1 MCRRLC
7 SNAGARIVEK
17 LCFTR
22 ANCQPTI
29 AEVIMY
35 QSFEYSLNEG
45 IAVVRLNRPNKLNA
59 IDNVM
64 VREFGELAANIR
76 ADKNVRV
83 VVFTGNGRAF
93 CAGADIASLNSIETS
108 GDFMVHIETIQKTFN
123 ALDDLDR
130 PTIAA
135 INGLAFGGGC
145 ELSLVCDF
153 RIMAEEA
160 SMGVPEIL
168 IGVLPGGGGTQRLSK
183 MLPPAIAKQM
193 IYLGEPLKA
202 AQALQFGLVN
212 QVVPAM
218 QVLDAAMDL
227 ARRLLKMPPLGVRC
241 AKLLVHAG
249 MNADLKTG
257 IEAERQAMA
266 FLFGTEDRVEGM
278 GAFLAKRQAVFKGR

>member
-1 MCRRLC
+1 
-7 SNAGARIVEK
+7 
-17 LCFTR
+17 
-22 ANCQPTI
+22 
-29 AEVIMY
+29 MY
-35 QSFEYSLNEG
+35 QSFEYSLADG
-45 IAVVRLNRPNKLNA
+45 IALVRLNRPTKLNA

-64 VREFGELAANIR
+64 VREFGELAANVK

-93 CAGADIASLNSIETS
+93 CAGADIASLNSIES
-108 GDFMVHIETIQKTFN
+108 AGDFMVHIETIQKTFN
-123 ALDDLDR
+123 AIDDLDR

-168 IGVLPGGGGTQRLSK
+168 IGVLPGAGGTQRLSK

-202 AQALQFGLVN
+202 SQALHFGLVN
-212 QVVPAM
+212 QVVPAA
-218 QVLDAAMDL
+218 QVLETAMDL

-241 AKLLVHAG
+241 AKLLVHTG

-266 FLFGTEDRVEGM
+266 FLFSTEDRVEGM
-278 GAFLAKRQAVFKGR
+278 GAFLAKRQAAFKGR

>member
-1 MCRRLC
+1 
-7 SNAGARIVEK
+7 
-17 LCFTR
+17 
-22 ANCQPTI
+22 
-29 AEVIMY
+29 MY
-35 QSFEYSLNEG
+35 QSFEYSLSDG
-45 IAVVRLNRPNKLNA
+45 IALVRLNRPNKLNA

-76 ADKNVRV
+76 GDKSARV
-83 VVFTGNGRAF
+83 VIFTGNGRAF
-93 CAGADIASLNSIETS
+93 CAGADIASLNSIENS
-108 GDFMVHIETIQKTFN
+108 GDFMTHIENIQKTFN
-123 ALDDLDR
+123 AIDDLDR

-168 IGVLPGGGGTQRLSK
+168 IGVLPGAGGTQRLSK

-212 QVVPAM
+212 QVVPAA
-218 QVLDAAMDL
+218 QVLDAAIAL
-227 ARRLLKMPPLGVRC
+227 AHRLLAVPPLAVRC
-241 AKLLVHAG
+241 AKLLVHTG

-278 GAFLAKRQAVFKGR
+278 GAFLAKRQATFKGR